1 MIIGLFLAIRVLSIR
16 TAFSVDGSLV
26 VVVVLVVVDVVVE
39 SGATVVSVHE

>member
-1 MIIGLFLAIRVLSIR
+1 MIICLLFAIRVLSIS

-26 VVVVLVVVDVVVE
+26 VVVVLVVDDVVVV